1 MLLFIPL
8 IIFLAMI
15 YFSHEKMK
23 NNSSQLFDKEEIFNS
38 SLIESISNIET
49 IKNYQV
55 TNLFPESVNHLGE
68 IFSENLKILCLWRYV
83 FLQCF
88 HPIVKKYLE
97 SYNPKTLAVIRFL
110 AHFHLLGSRIQVFE
124 KKVAH
129 NLSDLFQ
136 VMQSFFAFNLLQT
149 NMKNLVISLFN
160 LYVLGLGA
168 YLVINNNFAAG
179 SLLVFNSSAMRVF
192 NPFLKITNMQAAYE
206 QGEIARLRYQDIL
219 NTDVYR

>member
-55 TNLFPESVNHLGE
+55 TNLF
-68 IFSENLKILCLWRYV
+68 
-83 FLQCF
+83 
-88 HPIVKKYLE
+88 
-97 SYNPKTLAVIRFL
+97 
-110 AHFHLLGSRIQVFE
+110 E

-160 LYVLGLGA
+160 LYVLGLVA

-206 QGEIARLRYQDIL
+206 QVEIARLRYQDIL

>member
-1 MLLFIPL
+1 MFFIYYLLWRQNSELSMLLFIPL

-55 TNLFPESVNHLGE
+55 TNL
-68 IFSENLKILCLWRYV
+68 
-83 FLQCF
+83 
-88 HPIVKKYLE
+88 
-97 SYNPKTLAVIRFL
+97 
-110 AHFHLLGSRIQVFE
+110 FE

-206 QGEIARLRYQDIL
+206 QGEIARLRHQDIL

>member
-1 MLLFIPL
+1 METKQRAFYVIVYSSYYFFGND
-8 IIFLAMI
+8 I
-15 YFSHEKMK
+15 FSHEKMK

-55 TNLFPESVNHLGE
+55 TNLF
-68 IFSENLKILCLWRYV
+68 
-83 FLQCF
+83 
-88 HPIVKKYLE
+88 
-97 SYNPKTLAVIRFL
+97 
-110 AHFHLLGSRIQVFE
+110 E

-160 LYVLGLGA
+160 LVLVKKSVG
-168 YLVINNNFAAG
+168 NFLNQQQLPITDIFYAVPIA
-179 SLLVFNSSAMRVF
+179 
-192 NPFLKITNMQAAYE
+192 FLSDCA
-206 QGEIARLRYQDIL
+206 QG
-219 NTDVYR
+219 